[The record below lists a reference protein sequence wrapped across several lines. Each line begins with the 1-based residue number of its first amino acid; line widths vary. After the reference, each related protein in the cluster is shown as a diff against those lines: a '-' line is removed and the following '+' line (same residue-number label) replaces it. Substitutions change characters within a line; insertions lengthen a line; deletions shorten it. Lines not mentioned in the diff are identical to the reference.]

1 MQISW
6 LWGGLGSALLH
17 GALGALLIHPVAA
30 PVEGPVVPRADHE
43 FSLDLEL
50 SGGGHGVDPA
60 PPLPSPEPPRSV
72 RLRVPQGKAL
82 PLPRNRPPVATDTPP
97 QGEASAAPSS
107 SPEASA
113 EVSSQEQP
121 TSGPASEPAPSALPA
136 GGEGKGAGAPRGKV
150 SPGYAAMLDGWFSSR
165 VALGGLDLPWEEL
178 SRLRVRV
185 SISIGSDRRVSGFSL
200 QQGSGHG
207 AYDARIEAALR
218 AVVASGV
225 QLPPPPEGEEVPGHL
240 ALVFRCRSQE
250 RCS

>member
-1 MQISW
+1 MM
-6 LWGGLGSALLH
+6 
-17 GALGALLIHPVAA
+17 
-30 PVEGPVVPRADHE
+30 PRMVHE
-43 FSLDLEL
+43 FTVDLEL

-60 PPLPSPEPPRSV
+60 PPVSSPEPPRDV
-72 RLRVPQGKAL
+72 RLRVAQGKAV
-82 PLPRNRPPVATDTPP
+82 PPPNRPPVATDKAP
-97 QGEASAAPSS
+97 QGEASAAPAG

-113 EVSSQEQP
+113 EASAQEPP
-121 TSGPASEPAPSALPA
+121 TSGPAREPAPSVLPP

-225 QLPPPPEGEEVPGHL
+225 QLPPPPEGEEIPGQL